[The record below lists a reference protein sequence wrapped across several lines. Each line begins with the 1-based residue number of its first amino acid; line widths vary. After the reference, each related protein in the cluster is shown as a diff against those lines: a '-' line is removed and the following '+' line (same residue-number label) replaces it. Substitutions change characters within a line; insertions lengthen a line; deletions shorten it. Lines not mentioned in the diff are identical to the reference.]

1 MYKIT
6 LETMALNYANVNQET
21 VKEFSFETK
30 QEAKKAF
37 KVLVKEYN
45 MTKSPISSYWN
56 LSSNLELRT
65 NY

>member
-6 LETMALNYANVNQET
+6 LETMESNYGNVKQT
-21 VKEFSFETK
+21 IIKEFSFETK

-37 KVLVKEYN
+37 KSLVKEYN
-45 MTKSPISSYWN
+45 MTKSPISTYWN
-56 LSSNLELRT
+56 LSNNLELRT